1 MILLLTKTMQSSE
14 IPDIEYETALP
25 SRRGTR
31 VGRIFTDLRLSA
43 FICGLYLVE
52 K

>member
-1 MILLLTKTMQSSE
+1 MILLLTKTMQSSV
-14 IPDIEYETALP
+14 IPDTEYETTTA

-31 VGRIFTDLRLSA
+31 VGQIFTDLRLSA